1 MDLWNPSAGIRNM
14 KMQPNQTVATPMQAD
29 QWVQDER
36 ELKRQKRKQ
45 SNRESATRS
54 RLRKQDRVCISIDVV
69 LCCISLFWKLL
80 HTDPREACLPASAV
94 QRRGSVAFH
103 GIPNSIHGCSCFD
116 LFLVLLVILFRT
128 FDPKVDSP
136 STNKVVEND
145 QNLDVEGVNDE
156 SHFYDSVDWLMR
168 DEEIDASGNSDD
180 QRTPIPPMPWIHV
193 NSCKLDPQINDAT
206 AKITSSDDHRIK
218 RKRRQYRPK
227 VKNIRHATPIPPALP
242 LPRAPSLAQ
251 APAPVQGQKSIF
263 QIMFTKPRK
272 ATHIPF
278 VTTIVPPPPPP
289 PSSRSLFPNFFTSR
303 NKIKNIPSSKNS
315 KLPLLPPTGPPTQP
329 EPQRQRYD
337 QHGSICSSSESSCLP
352 PPLPP
357 LNMPEM
363 KDKYYGDFVRL
374 GSYNSNTSSSPDL
387 QPMGQPPTFIKD
399 WMNMT
404 DEAMDAS
411 GNSDDQR
418 TPTPP
423 PVPWIHVN
431 YNKPDPQV
439 CDDTNEKSS
448 SDDQSYDTKRKRKS
462 YRLRLRNKRRV
473 TSSIRAVCHARAPAP
488 TRAAPAQALAPAP
501 ASTPPPAS
509 IFKSMFK
516 KQNKDKRTHL
526 DTAAP
531 TPPPPP

>member
-1 MDLWNPSAGIRNM
+1 VTSHPSTLIVIFFTCLGSEDLFP
-14 KMQPNQTVATPMQAD
+14 D
-29 QWVQDER
+29 Q
-36 ELKRQKRKQ
+36 
-45 SNRESATRS
+45 
-54 RLRKQDRVCISIDVV
+54 QDRGAAAIMSQIHTIYVV
-69 LCCISLFWKLL
+69 V
-80 HTDPREACLPASAV
+80 RA
-94 QRRGSVAFH
+94 
-103 GIPNSIHGCSCFD
+103 
-116 LFLVLLVILFRT
+116 LVILVYPGLSVHDFNLLLRSELLRFRCS
-128 FDPKVDSP
+128 DCGGCNVPWNPKLNPWVQVDGP

-156 SHFYDSVDWLMR
+156 SHFYDSLDWLMR

-193 NSCKLDPQINDAT
+193 NSCKLDPQVSDAT

-227 VKNIRHATPIPPALP
+227 VKNIRHATPIPPAP
-242 LPRAPSLAQ
+242 PPPRAPSLAQ

-263 QIMFTKPRK
+263 QIMFKKPRK

-278 VTTIVPPPPPP
+278 VTTTVPPPPPP
-289 PSSRSLFPNFFTSR
+289 PPSRSLFPNFFTSR

-315 KLPLLPPTGPPTQP
+315 KLPPLPPTGPPPQP

-337 QHGSICSSSESSCLP
+337 QQSSICSSSESSCLP

-357 LNMPEM
+357 LNMPEI

-473 TSSIRAVCHARAPAP
+473 TSSIQAVCILRGGSGAGKHDDYELL
-488 TRAAPAQALAPAP
+488 QIELCW
-501 ASTPPPAS
+501 S
-509 IFKSMFK
+509 
-516 KQNKDKRTHL
+516 
-526 DTAAP
+526 
-531 TPPPPP
+531 